1 MNYIEILMK
10 EAGITKKELLKAT
23 GLTQYRWEK
32 FLQHKGRVSTI
43 YKLEEFFDT
52 AGNIGFNIAY
62 FSKYHDVSEI
72 FKAYDY
78 ETGKEFLILKA
89 GNVTE
94 YIDLDKK
101 KKAIINNFR
110 ATKQEFN

>member
-52 AGNIGFNIAY
+52 AGNVGFNIAY
-62 FSKYHDVSEI
+62 LSKYHDVSKI